1 MNGLAN
7 RVPRRKHVTPQLL
20 EFLGAIQEREEE
32 KNVFQWPI
40 QIDGFI
46 HNSPTVLH
54 FRFESIYWFLQ
65 QWFTSKYSVFF
76 GAIFKLELNLTD
88 GSLRCQWTPFA
99 DWIRNSW
106 RGGGGGG
113 GCVWGG
119 AGERITHY
127 SLIQMLELELNF
139 DVSISNGIDDGLRCS
154 QLWIISKILA

>member
-1 MNGLAN
+1 MSRWMA
-7 RVPRRKHVTPQLL
+7 
-20 EFLGAIQEREEE
+20 
-32 KNVFQWPI
+32 WPI
-40 QIDGFI
+40 GCRGGSTWPRSYW
-46 HNSPTVLH
+46 NSSVR
-54 FRFESIYWFLQ
+54 FRKEKKKKMFFNGRYKSMASSTTHRLS
-65 QWFTSKYSVFF
+65 FTSDSNRFIGSSSSDLRASIQFFF
-76 GAIFKLELNLTD
+76 GAISKLELNLTD

-106 RGGGGGG
+106 RG
-113 GCVWGG
+113 GG